1 MQQNLSDPQEILI
14 IQQDASACPFKMYIE
29 QCII

>member
-1 MQQNLSDPQEILI
+1 MQQNLSEPQEILI
-14 IQQDASACPFKMYIE
+14 IQQDASFKMYIE

>member
-1 MQQNLSDPQEILI
+1 MQQNLSEAQEILI

-29 QCII
+29 NNA